1 MVYNIMVY
9 NNKTILAITILSK
22 KIYFRWKCCNNE

>member
-22 KIYFRWKCCNNE
+22 KIYFRCCNNE